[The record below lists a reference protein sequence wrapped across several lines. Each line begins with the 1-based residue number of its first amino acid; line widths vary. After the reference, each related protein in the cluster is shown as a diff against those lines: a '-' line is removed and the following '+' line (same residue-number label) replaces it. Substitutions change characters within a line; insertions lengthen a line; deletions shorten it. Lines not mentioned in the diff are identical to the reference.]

1 MKLSMFR
8 ICTILAIGFAAS
20 QTILSAQESSLI
32 GVWNVSVTVTNCQT
46 GAVIRTVHSLQL
58 FSRDGSLTETANT
71 ASRGSSEGIWTN
83 AGGQTYNDTFW
94 FYRFNPDGTF
104 KSLAKGM
111 DTIALG
117 QDGEFTST
125 GTVQDFDAN
134 GNLISIGCVTH
145 SAVRLSDG
153 NGN

>member
-1 MKLSMFR
+1 MIKRMFR
-8 ICTILAIGFAAS
+8 ICTMLVIGLATS
-20 QTILSAQESSLI
+20 QTILSAQQSSLI
-32 GVWNVSVTVTNCQT
+32 GVWSVTVTVTDCQS
-46 GAVIRTVHSLQL
+46 GALIRTVHSLQL
-58 FSRDGSLTETANT
+58 FSRDGSITETANT
-71 ASRGSSEGIWTN
+71 ASRGPSEGVWTN

-94 FYRFNPDGTF
+94 FYRYNPDGTF

-117 QDGEFTST
+117 QDGEFTSV

-134 GNLISIGCVTH
+134 GNSISIACVTH

>member
-1 MKLSMFR
+1 MIKRMFR
-8 ICTILAIGFAAS
+8 ICMILVIGLATS
-20 QTILSAQESSLI
+20 QTILSAQERSLV
-32 GVWNVSVTVTNCQT
+32 GVWSVSVMVTNCQT
-46 GAVIRTVHSLQL
+46 GALIRTVHSLQL
-58 FSRDGSLTETANT
+58 FSRDGSVTETANT
-71 ASRGSSEGIWTN
+71 ASRGSSEGVWTR
-83 AGGQTYNDTFW
+83 AGEQTYHDTFW
-94 FYRFNPDGTF
+94 FFRYNPDGTF

-145 SAVRLSDG
+145 SAVRLTDG
-153 NGN
+153 KGN